1 MKSEN
6 FNNTIFKILALYI
19 ITSGVFLTIFFIT
32 FYQKEANYI
41 RLNQITHSYTHYN
54 YILQNIIEARH
65 DRTYLNQEDF
75 SYISK
80 RLNTQFAIIAN
91 NQVIFSNLTFD
102 VLKILTQLKKNDF
115 IYNENKRL
123 FIDFSRIR
131 NLNTYIDTS
140 NLKKPKHHSHFLRH
154 KNIHII
160 IETDDL
166 GFKKEQYR
174 KDNYNNLDI
183 NDFSHE
189 LWKLKLK
196 TIFYTL
202 ICILLLAVVAYI
214 LILLVFKNIKEQF
227 KALNDFIKDTTHEIN
242 TPLSV
247 ILASIK
253 KFDDTNL
260 NPNNIKKL
268 NHIKLASKNLNHI
281 YQNLIALN
289 FFLQKENTKE
299 DINLKELLE
308 QRLEY
313 FETLIAQKNLI
324 IEKNLLEQ
332 NFYANKEE
340 MQILIDNLLSNAI
353 KYTNAHKKIY
363 IYLKEKTL
371 SIKDEGQGM
380 STKEIA
386 QIFTRYKRFNQNQ
399 GGFGIGLNL
408 VKQIADKNNINI
420 KVLSKENEGSEFIL
434 SWQG

>member
-80 RLNTQFAIIAN
+80 RLNTQFAIIVN
-91 NQVIFSNLTFD
+91 NQVVFSNLTFD
-102 VLKILTQLKKNDF
+102 ALKILTQLKKNDF

-166 GFKKEQYR
+166 GFKKEQYH

-202 ICILLLAVVAYI
+202 ICILLLTVVVYI

-227 KALNDFIKDTTHEIN
+227 KTLNDFIKDTTHEIN

-289 FFLQKENTKE
+289 FFLQKENIKE

-313 FETLIAQKNLI
+313 FETLITQKNLI

-332 NFYANKEE
+332 NLYANKEE

-363 IYLKEKTL
+363 ICLKEKTL

-380 STKEIA
+380 SAKEIA
-386 QIFTRYKRFNQNQ
+386 QIFTRYKRFNQDQ

-434 SWQG
+434 SW

>member
-80 RLNTQFAIIAN
+80 RLNTQFTIIVN
-91 NQVIFSNLTFD
+91 NQVVFSNLTFD
-102 VLKILTQLKKNDF
+102 ALKILTQLKKNDF

-166 GFKKEQYR
+166 GFKKEQYH

-202 ICILLLAVVAYI
+202 ICILLLTVVAYI

-289 FFLQKENTKE
+289 FFLQKENIKE

-313 FETLIAQKNLI
+313 FETLITQKNLI
-324 IEKNLLEQ
+324 IKKNLLEQ
-332 NFYANKEE
+332 NLYANKEE

-363 IYLKEKTL
+363 ICLKEKTL

-380 STKEIA
+380 SAKEIT
-386 QIFTRYKRFNQNQ
+386 QIFTRYKRFNQDQ

-420 KVLSKENEGSEFIL
+420 KILSKENEGSEFIL
-434 SWQG
+434 SW

>member
-80 RLNTQFAIIAN
+80 RLNTQFAIIVN
-91 NQVIFSNLTFD
+91 NQVVFSNLTFD
-102 VLKILTQLKKNDF
+102 ALKILTQLKKNDF

-183 NDFSHE
+183 NDFADE

-202 ICILLLAVVAYI
+202 ICILLLAMVAYI

-371 SIKDEGQGM
+371 TIKDEGQGM
-380 STKEIA
+380 STKEIT
-386 QIFTRYKRFNQNQ
+386 QIFTRYKRFNQDQ

-434 SWQG
+434 SW

>member
-80 RLNTQFAIIAN
+80 RLNTQFTIIAN

-102 VLKILTQLKKNDF
+102 ALKILTQLKKNDF

-183 NDFSHE
+183 NDFADE

-202 ICILLLAVVAYI
+202 ICILLLAMVAYI

-371 SIKDEGQGM
+371 TIKDEGQGM

-386 QIFTRYKRFNQNQ
+386 QIFTRYKRFNQDQ

-434 SWQG
+434 SW

>member
-6 FNNTIFKILALYI
+6 FNNTIFKILILYI
-19 ITSGVFLTIFFIT
+19 ITSGAFLTIFFIT
-32 FYQKEANYI
+32 FYQKEASYI
-41 RLNQITHSYTHYN
+41 RLNQLTHVYTHHN
-54 YILQNIIEARH
+54 YILQNIIESNH
-65 DRTYLNQEDF
+65 NQIALEKIDF
-75 SYISK
+75 AEISDK
-80 RLNTQFAIIAN
+80 FNTSFALILD
-91 NQVIFSNLTFD
+91 QKVIFSNLSFD
-102 VLKILTQLKKNDF
+102 AMSILRHLEQNNF
-115 IYNENKRL
+115 IYSRDKKL
-123 FIDFSRIR
+123 FIDFLRIR
-131 NLNTYIDTS
+131 NLDAYIDRTDV
-140 NLKKPKHHSHFLRH
+140 KKPRHYFKFLKH

-160 IETDDL
+160 METDDL

-202 ICILLLAVVAYI
+202 ICIILLAIIAYV
-214 LILLVFKNIKEQF
+214 LIMLVFKNIKEQF
-227 KALNDFIKDTTHEIN
+227 KTLNDFIKDTTHEIN

-253 KFDDTNL
+253 KFDDANL
-260 NPNNIKKL
+260 NPNNAKKL

-289 FFLQKENTKE
+289 FFIQKENTKE
-299 DINLKELLE
+299 DINLKGLLE

-332 NFYANKEE
+332 NFYTNKEE

-353 KYTNAHKKIY
+353 KYTNPHKKIY

-386 QIFTRYKRFNQNQ
+386 QIFTRYKRFNQDQ
-399 GGFGIGLNL
+399 GGF
-408 VKQIADKNNINI
+408 D
-420 KVLSKENEGSEFIL
+420 
-434 SWQG
+434 

>member
-102 VLKILTQLKKNDF
+102 ALKILTQLKKNDF

-183 NDFSHE
+183 NDFADE

-202 ICILLLAVVAYI
+202 ICILLLAMVAYI

-363 IYLKEKTL
+363 ICLKEKTL
-371 SIKDEGQGM
+371 TIKDEGQGM

-386 QIFTRYKRFNQNQ
+386 QIFTRYKRFNQDQ

-434 SWQG
+434 SW

>member
-102 VLKILTQLKKNDF
+102 ALKILTQLKKNDF

-183 NDFSHE
+183 NDFADE

-202 ICILLLAVVAYI
+202 ICILLLAIIAYI

-340 MQILIDNLLSNAI
+340 IQILIDNLLSNAI

-371 SIKDEGQGM
+371 NIKDEGQGM

-386 QIFTRYKRFNQNQ
+386 QIFTRYKRFNQDQ

-434 SWQG
+434 SW

>member
-80 RLNTQFAIIAN
+80 RLNTQFTIIVN
-91 NQVIFSNLTFD
+91 NQVVFSNLTFD
-102 VLKILTQLKKNDF
+102 ALKILTQLKKNDF

-166 GFKKEQYR
+166 GFKKEQYH

-202 ICILLLAVVAYI
+202 ICILLLTVVAYI

-289 FFLQKENTKE
+289 FFLQKENIKE

-313 FETLIAQKNLI
+313 FETLITQKNLI

-332 NFYANKEE
+332 NLYANKEE

-363 IYLKEKTL
+363 ICLKEKTL

-380 STKEIA
+380 SAKEIA
-386 QIFTRYKRFNQNQ
+386 QIFTRYKRFNQDQ

-434 SWQG
+434 SW

>member
-19 ITSGVFLTIFFIT
+19 ITSGIFLTIFFIT

-65 DRTYLNQEDF
+65 DKNLLNKDDF

-80 RLNTQFAIIAN
+80 KINTQFAIVAN
-91 NQVIFSNLTFD
+91 NQIIFSNLTFD
-102 VLKILTQLKKNDF
+102 ALKILTQLKENNF

-140 NLKKPKHHSHFLRH
+140 NLRKPKHHSHFLRH

-160 IETDDL
+160 IETEDL

-183 NDFSHE
+183 NDYANE

-202 ICILLLAVVAYI
+202 ICILLLAIIAYI

-227 KALNDFIKDTTHEIN
+227 KTLNDFIKDTTHEIN

-260 NPNNIKKL
+260 NPNNTKKL

-313 FETLIAQKNLI
+313 FDTLISQKNLI
-324 IEKNLLEQ
+324 IEKELLEQ
-332 NFYANKEE
+332 NFYANKGE
-340 MQILIDNLLSNAI
+340 MQILLDNLLSNAI
-353 KYTNAHKKIY
+353 KYTNTNKKIF
-363 IYLKEKTL
+363 ICLKEKTL

-380 STKEIA
+380 SAKEIT
-386 QIFTRYKRFNQNQ
+386 QIFTRYKRFNQDQ

-420 KVLSKENEGSEFIL
+420 KVLSKKDKGSEFIL
-434 SWQG
+434 SW

>member
-80 RLNTQFAIIAN
+80 RLNTQFAIIVN
-91 NQVIFSNLTFD
+91 NQVVFSNLTFD
-102 VLKILTQLKKNDF
+102 ALKILTQLKKNDF

-166 GFKKEQYR
+166 GFKKEQYH

-202 ICILLLAVVAYI
+202 ICILLLTVVAYI

-289 FFLQKENTKE
+289 FFLQKENIKE

-313 FETLIAQKNLI
+313 FETLITQKNLI
-324 IEKNLLEQ
+324 IKKNLLEQ
-332 NFYANKEE
+332 NLYANKEE

-363 IYLKEKTL
+363 ICLKEKTL

-380 STKEIA
+380 SAKEIT
-386 QIFTRYKRFNQNQ
+386 QIFTRYKRFNQDQ

-434 SWQG
+434 FW

>member
-75 SYISK
+75 LYISK
-80 RLNTQFAIIAN
+80 RLNTQFAIIVN
-91 NQVIFSNLTFD
+91 NQVVFSNLTFD
-102 VLKILTQLKKNDF
+102 ALKILTQLKKNDF

-202 ICILLLAVVAYI
+202 ICILLLTVVAYI

-289 FFLQKENTKE
+289 FFLQKENFKE

-313 FETLIAQKNLI
+313 FETLITQKNLI

-380 STKEIA
+380 SAKEIA
-386 QIFTRYKRFNQNQ
+386 QIFTRYKRFNQDQ

-434 SWQG
+434 SW

>member
-102 VLKILTQLKKNDF
+102 ALKILTQLKKNDF

-131 NLNTYIDTS
+131 NLNTYINTS

-289 FFLQKENTKE
+289 FFLQKENFKE

-313 FETLIAQKNLI
+313 FETLITQKNLI

-340 MQILIDNLLSNAI
+340 IQILIDNLLSNAI

-386 QIFTRYKRFNQNQ
+386 QIFTRYKRFNQDQ

-420 KVLSKENEGSEFIL
+420 KVLSKENKGSEFIL
-434 SWQG
+434 SW

>member
-65 DRTYLNQEDF
+65 DKNLLNEDDF

-80 RLNTQFAIIAN
+80 KINTQFAIVAN
-91 NQVIFSNLTFD
+91 NQIIFSNLTFD
-102 VLKILTQLKKNDF
+102 ALKILTQLKENNF

-140 NLKKPKHHSHFLRH
+140 NLRKPKHHSHFLRH

-160 IETDDL
+160 IETEDL

-183 NDFSHE
+183 NDYANE

-202 ICILLLAVVAYI
+202 ICILLLAIIAYI

-227 KALNDFIKDTTHEIN
+227 KTLNDFIKDTTHEIN

-260 NPNNIKKL
+260 NPNNTKKL

-313 FETLIAQKNLI
+313 FDTLISQKNLI
-324 IEKNLLEQ
+324 IEKELLEQ

-340 MQILIDNLLSNAI
+340 MQILLDNLLSNAI
-353 KYTNAHKKIY
+353 KYTNTNKKIF
-363 IYLKEKTL
+363 ICLKEKTL

-380 STKEIA
+380 SAKEIT
-386 QIFTRYKRFNQNQ
+386 QIFTRYKRFNQDQ

-420 KVLSKENEGSEFIL
+420 KVLSKKDKGSEFIL
-434 SWQG
+434 SW

>member
-80 RLNTQFAIIAN
+80 RLNTQFAIIIN
-91 NQVIFSNLTFD
+91 NQVVFSNLTFD
-102 VLKILTQLKKNDF
+102 ALKILTQLKKNDF

-131 NLNTYIDTS
+131 NLNTYIDIS
-140 NLKKPKHHSHFLRH
+140 NLKKPRRHSHFLRH

-183 NDFSHE
+183 NDFSNE

-202 ICILLLAVVAYI
+202 ICILSLAVVAYI

-289 FFLQKENTKE
+289 FFLQKENIKE

-313 FETLIAQKNLI
+313 FETLITQKNLI

-380 STKEIA
+380 SAKEIA
-386 QIFTRYKRFNQNQ
+386 QIFTRYKRFNQDQ

-434 SWQG
+434 SW

>member
-102 VLKILTQLKKNDF
+102 ALKILTQLKKNDF

-202 ICILLLAVVAYI
+202 ICILLLAIIAYI

-371 SIKDEGQGM
+371 NIKDEGQGM

-386 QIFTRYKRFNQNQ
+386 QIFTRYKRFNQDQ

-434 SWQG
+434 SW

>member
-65 DRTYLNQEDF
+65 DKNLLNEDDF

-80 RLNTQFAIIAN
+80 KINTQFAIVAN
-91 NQVIFSNLTFD
+91 NQIIFSNLTFD
-102 VLKILTQLKKNDF
+102 ALKILTQLKENNF

-140 NLKKPKHHSHFLRH
+140 NLRKPKHHSHFLRH

-160 IETDDL
+160 IETEDL

-183 NDFSHE
+183 NDYANE

-202 ICILLLAVVAYI
+202 ICILLLAIIAYI

-227 KALNDFIKDTTHEIN
+227 KTLNDFIKDTTHEIN

-260 NPNNIKKL
+260 NPNNTKKL

-313 FETLIAQKNLI
+313 FDTLISQKNLI
-324 IEKNLLEQ
+324 IEKELLEQ

-340 MQILIDNLLSNAI
+340 MQILLDNLLSNAI
-353 KYTNAHKKIY
+353 KYTNTNKKIF
-363 IYLKEKTL
+363 ICLKEKTL

-380 STKEIA
+380 SAKEIT
-386 QIFTRYKRFNQNQ
+386 QIFTRYKRFNQDQ

-420 KVLSKENEGSEFIL
+420 KVLSKKDKGSKFIL
-434 SWQG
+434 SW